1 MKKLLLTVGWA
12 ALGVLV
18 ADLIGTVASRA
29 RVERALDYEPEYRV
43 KGPLVSV
50 VIPALEEQD
59 YVGLLLESIAHQT
72 YWPIEVLV
80 VDSSPPEEKRATE
93 AIGAAYGAQML
104 AVPKLGVSIAR
115 NKGAEAAQGRI
126 LLFCDADC
134 ILAHDFT
141 EHLVR
146 ELGRGSVLA
155 HGVEC
160 IYDNLPI
167 AMVWTPWQLF
177 KPKDYTAGRGIAM
190 RREDFWEVGG
200 FDEACDPRD
209 GYREDLD
216 LGQRVL
222 ARFGPGS
229 VGLVRNALIGTS
241 ARREAVYGFGKLW
254 TSRGGA
260 GVR

>member
-1 MKKLLLTVGWA
+1 MKKILLALGWT
-12 ALGVLV
+12 ALGVFV
-18 ADLIGTVASRA
+18 MDLIGTVSSRA
-29 RVERALDYEPEYRV
+29 RVERALDDEPDYRV

-50 VIPALEEQD
+50 VIPTLEEQN
-59 YVGLLLESIAHQT
+59 YLGLLLGSIAHQT

-93 AIGAAYGAQML
+93 EIAAAYGAQMVD
-104 AVPKLGVSIAR
+104 VPKLGISIAR
-115 NKGAEAAQGRI
+115 NKGAEAANGRV

-134 ILAHDFT
+134 ILAQDFI
-141 EHLVR
+141 EQLVR
-146 ELGRGSVLA
+146 ELGRGAILA

-167 AMVWTPWQLF
+167 AMVWTPWQIF

-190 RREDFWEVGG
+190 RREHFWEMGG
-200 FDEACDPRD
+200 FDEALDPMD
-209 GYREDLD
+209 GCREDLD

-222 ARFGPGS
+222 AHYGPAS
-229 VGLVRNALIGTS
+229 VGLVRQALIGTS

-254 TSRGGA
+254 KSQ